1 MTCKPAHLA
10 APCLLAV
17 ALLACPDAVAQAPAN
32 AASAPP
38 AAAADATPPLR
49 SRAALEAWLAAHS
62 GQGTPLALLPPLA
75 RARFIDDLV
84 FGHDGLGG
92 FDTGDLATELTPAEA
107 TAVLA
112 LFDAADYAG
121 AVHSRNPSGPPSW
134 RGATG
139 APGPAVLAY
148 DALHRFDRE
157 HHGDAAGLRA
167 RFDALVAP
175 LADPA
180 RFDGLPEREL
190 VYLLRSFSL
199 VTFEGP
205 QPGEAERLRALV
217 AAMERRGLARTPDFR
232 LAYDRLLSARRFD
245 AARAFADAHPDAG
258 LPATPRFAEP
268 GDSTPAI
275 SFWRPDADGTTLV
288 RTAFDPEP
296 LQLVVTAGCHISDD
310 AAVDITSDPLL
321 GPVFATHAHWLMRP
335 PGADDQAAVRDWN
348 LRFPGAQARQI
359 YDRGEWSMLPPGWSM
374 PTFYVVRDGRVIDA
388 LVGWKRGGD
397 SRDALVAM
405 LRRHGL
411 LPAM

>member
-10 APCLLAV
+10 APFLLAV
-17 ALLACPDAVAQAPAN
+17 ALLACPDAAAQAPAN

-38 AAAADATPPLR
+38 ATAADATPPLR
-49 SRAALEAWLAAHS
+49 SRAAFEAWLGSQA
-62 GQGTPLALLPPLA
+62 GQPTPLDLLPPLA
-75 RARFIDDLV
+75 RARFIDSLA
-84 FGHDGLGG
+84 FARDGLGG

-112 LFDAADYAG
+112 LFDAADYAA
-121 AVHSRNPSGPPSW
+121 AVHSRNLSGPPAW
-134 RGATG
+134 RGAPG

-157 HHGDAAGLRA
+157 HHGDVAGLRA
-167 RFDALVAP
+167 RFDTLVAP

-190 VYLLRSFSL
+190 VYLLRSFS
-199 VTFEGP
+199 VATFGQAGP
-205 QPGEAERLRALV
+205 EDADRLRALV
-217 AAMERRGLARTPDFR
+217 AAMERRGLARAPDFR

-268 GDSTPAI
+268 GNTAPAI
-275 SFWRPDADGTTLV
+275 SFWRPDADGTALV
-288 RTAFDPEP
+288 RTAFDTAP
-296 LQLVVTAGCHISDD
+296 LQLVVTAGCHISED
-310 AAVDITSDPLL
+310 AAGDITSDPLL
-321 GPVFATHAHWLMRP
+321 GPVFAAHAHWLMQS
-335 PGADDQAAVRDWN
+335 PGAEDPAAVRDWN

-359 YDRGEWSMLPPGWSM
+359 YDRSEWSMLPPGWPM
-374 PTFYVVRDGRVIDA
+374 PTFYVVRDGRVIDE
-388 LVGWKRGGD
+388 LTGWKRGGD

-411 LPAM
+411 LPAR